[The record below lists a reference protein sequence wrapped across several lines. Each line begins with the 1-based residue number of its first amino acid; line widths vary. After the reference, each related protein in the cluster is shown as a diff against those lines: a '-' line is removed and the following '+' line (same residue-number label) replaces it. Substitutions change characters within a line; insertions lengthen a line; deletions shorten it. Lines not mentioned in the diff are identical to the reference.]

1 MRSELPKTPAD
12 FPGTEADSTPHSIT
26 ASTANASVFLQTAL
40 SDLLRALSIY
50 CAQLI
55 PRSIVHLN

>member
-1 MRSELPKTPAD
+1 MLVAE
-12 FPGTEADSTPHSIT
+12 
-26 ASTANASVFLQTAL
+26 TAL